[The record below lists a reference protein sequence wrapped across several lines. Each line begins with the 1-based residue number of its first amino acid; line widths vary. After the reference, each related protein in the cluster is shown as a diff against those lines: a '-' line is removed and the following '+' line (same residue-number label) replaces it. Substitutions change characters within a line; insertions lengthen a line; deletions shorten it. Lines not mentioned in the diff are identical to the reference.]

1 MRLFMLVLVFSSC
14 LLITQNSNAQR
25 IEDNS
30 FLIEEAYNQ
39 KKDEYQYTLY
49 FESLEQNAN
58 RGNVGIEFPLGDD
71 QTHQLSFNL
80 AFEKF
85 AKPSTVS
92 GAGDLNMGYRYQ
104 VWDNEFVAF
113 APRASLL
120 LPTGDYKKGLGA
132 GAAGAQ
138 FNMPVS
144 IKIND
149 FYVAHVN
156 AGYTFVPESRNTVG
170 DRADAHGAN
179 FGASLVYLLRDDLNL
194 MVEYYGE
201 YTEDVTGEDSVA
213 GGAALFCNP
222 GLRYAINGQN
232 SQTVLGAALING
244 VGPSTGTTG
253 VSFYFSFEH

>member
-1 MRLFMLVLVFSSC
+1 MRIMALFAIVLGFLSS
-14 LLITQNSNAQR
+14 QSSFAQR

-49 FESLEQNAN
+49 YESLEDNAN

-80 AFEKF
+80 LFEKF
-85 AKPSTVS
+85 AKPSTES
-92 GAGDLNMGYRYQ
+92 GTGDLNMGYRYQ

-120 LPTGDYKKGLGA
+120 LPTGDYKKGFGA
-132 GAAGAQ
+132 GATGVQ
-138 FNMPVS
+138 FNAPAS

-149 FYVAHVN
+149 SFVAHVN
-156 AGYTFVPESRNTVG
+156 AGYTFIPNTRNTVG
-170 DRADAHGAN
+170 DKADTHGAN
-179 FGASLVYLLRDDLNL
+179 LGASLVYLFKDTLNF

-201 YTEDVTGEDSVA
+201 YAEDVTGRDAVS
-213 GGAALFCNP
+213 GGASVFCNP
-222 GLRYAINGQN
+222 GLRYAINGEN

-244 VGPSTGTTG
+244 VGPSAGITGL
-253 VSFYFSFEH
+253 SFYLSFEH